1 MRRIKLTITY
11 DGTAYHGW
19 QIQPNADTVQERVE
33 RAVFM
38 LTGERVTVVGSGRT
52 DAGVHALAQ
61 TAHFDTDSNIPT
73 RNFFT
78 GLNNFLPLDVRVL
91 AAEEVSGDFHARF
104 SAKEKTYRYYLY
116 ESDVELPMLLNRAV
130 AVKGNLDIEK
140 MKEAAKVFIGKHD
153 FRSFQS
159 TGADT
164 VTSVRTIKRLTVKRE
179 RGFVVISVTADGF
192 LYNMVR
198 IITGTLVDAAFGLY
212 SPGDISAVLEAK
224 DRTRAGKT
232 APPDGLYLAEVEY
245 PTPFD
250 WKTE

>member
-198 IITGTLVDAAFGLY
+198 KLVAALVAAGLGKTTV
-212 SPGDISAVLEAK
+212 GDIKAKLALADKDAVREVFPAH
-224 DRTRAGKT
+224 
-232 APPDGLYLAEVEY
+232 GLYLVKVKY
-245 PTPFD
+245 
-250 WKTE
+250 

>member
-61 TAHFDTDSNIPT
+61 TAHFDTDRNIPT

-91 AAEEVSGDFHARF
+91 AAEEVSGNFHARF

-116 ESDVELPMLLNRAV
+116 ESDVELPILLNRAV

-179 RGFVVISVTADGF
+179 RCFVVISVTADGF

-198 IITGTLVDAAFGLY
+198 KLVAALVAVGLDKITADDIKEKLALADKDAVREVFPAH
-212 SPGDISAVLEAK
+212 
-224 DRTRAGKT
+224 
-232 APPDGLYLAEVEY
+232 GLYLVKVKY
-245 PTPFD
+245 
-250 WKTE
+250 

>member
-19 QIQPNADTVQERVE
+19 QIQPNADTVQERVA

-198 IITGTLVDAAFGLY
+198 KLVAALVAVGLDKTTVDDIKAKLALADKDAVREVFPAH
-212 SPGDISAVLEAK
+212 
-224 DRTRAGKT
+224 
-232 APPDGLYLAEVEY
+232 GLYLVKVKY
-245 PTPFD
+245 
-250 WKTE
+250 

>member
-91 AAEEVSGDFHARF
+91 AAEEMSGDFHARF

-198 IITGTLVDAAFGLY
+198 KLVAALVAVGLDKTTVDDIKAKLALADKDAVREVFPAH
-212 SPGDISAVLEAK
+212 
-224 DRTRAGKT
+224 
-232 APPDGLYLAEVEY
+232 GLYLVKVKY
-245 PTPFD
+245 
-250 WKTE
+250 

>member
-78 GLNNFLPLDVRVL
+78 GLNNFLPIDVRVL
-91 AAEEVSGDFHARF
+91 AAEEVSGNFHARF

-116 ESDVELPMLLNRAV
+116 ESDVELPILLNRAV

-198 IITGTLVDAAFGLY
+198 KLVAALVAAGLGKTTV
-212 SPGDISAVLEAK
+212 GDIKAKLALADKDAVREVFPAH
-224 DRTRAGKT
+224 
-232 APPDGLYLAEVEY
+232 GLYLVKVKY
-245 PTPFD
+245 
-250 WKTE
+250 